1 MLGYLVY
8 FSLDIVFNI
17 LFWTTEKTFSGIS
30 MLYYYYND
38 IDINDNN
45 NNNNNEKKLDLD
57 LLQKQISN
65 QTKLIEEL
73 TNKLEKLD

>member
-17 LFWTTEKTFSGIS
+17 LFWTTKKTFSGIS

-38 IDINDNN
+38 IDINDDNN
-45 NNNNNEKKLDLD
+45 DNNKKKLDLD

-73 TNKLEKLD
+73 NNKLEKLD